1 MSAWK
6 IKPKVFTVIALV
18 GALVLVGLLLTTSTH
33 EGDWQEAQALLP
45 EVQIEGNR
53 YRLLNIRD
61 FNYRPD
67 RSIEQA
73 RYLEQEFSP
82 NALKRVWLGLSHF
95 SGYGFAH
102 SFLSFEFD
110 DGRYLVASVEARK
123 RPGQTYSPLAGLFR
137 RYHKIIVLGT
147 ERDIIGLRSHVSGE
161 RVLLY
166 PLELTAAQGRRV
178 FTGMMQDVRTLRE
191 KPSFYNTL
199 FDNCTTSLLRYDP
212 DHRFWKNILDYRIL
226 LPGFADDFALQRGWI
241 RADNGL
247 EELRRKAVVC
257 AGVDPD
263 DENFSKGIRHG
274 GICRISEAD
283 QRRLAR
289 PVARPGN

>member
-6 IKPKVFTVIALV
+6 KKTKVFTFIALV
-18 GALVLVGLLLTTSTH
+18 GAVVLAGLFLTTPTH
-33 EGDWQEAQALLP
+33 EGEWQEAQKLLP
-45 EVQIEGNR
+45 DVQIEGHR
-53 YRLLNIRD
+53 YLLRNIRD
-61 FNYRPD
+61 FSYLPD
-67 RSIEQA
+67 KSIGRA

-82 NALKRVWLGLSHF
+82 NNLKRVWLGLSHF
-95 SGYGFAH
+95 TDYGFAH
-102 SFLSFEFD
+102 SFLSFEFE

-123 RPGQTYSPLAGLFR
+123 RPEQTYSPLAGLFR

-147 ERDIIGLRSHVSGE
+147 ERDIIGVRSHVGGQ

-178 FTGMMQDVRTLRE
+178 FAGMMQDVRTLRE

-226 LPGFADDFALQRGWI
+226 LPGFADDFAVERGWI
-241 RADNGL
+241 RDNEGL
-247 EELRRKAVVC
+247 EELRRKAVVD

-263 DENFSKGIRHG
+263 DENFSKGIRHT

-283 QRRLAR
+283 QGRLVQPCAG
-289 PVARPGN
+289 PGN